1 MKRFFLLL
9 TVSLFALTACETT
22 STKTDG
28 PENPTPENPTP
39 DQPKGGT
46 LTVAERSVEVAF
58 YGGEGVIN
66 YTLTDAEEGAKPT
79 VEANQ
84 EWVSN
89 VTVGDKIT
97 FDVAMNDTTEQRAA
111 IITVSFGEQSQQVFV
126 NQAAGYEIDV
136 EFTATAMNGE
146 YYGTKYSADP
156 NYFVILSKNGTTG
169 WSDLYLD
176 TYYRFDIYS
185 KTPAGSVIALPEGIY
200 TFDYL
205 DQGYGDTF
213 GNYYSVRIQTFE
225 DGNMT
230 ETKIDDGVVIVTENK
245 VEAFVIFVGGETH
258 HVVYEGSMELSYLEF
273 PEPEYYSTLTE
284 DYSFNHQNGVVR
296 FFHYGD
302 FYDMGVSNWTIAV
315 MLSGD
320 PLNGDYLMVDL
331 LADKL
336 SPSANPDD
344 AVGTYTCVASEAE
357 AAQNTFIAGGMDGN
371 NYTYS
376 WLQFVV
382 DNYVDH
388 SRRAPLAD
396 GTVTIAKEG
405 TGYLV
410 TFDCVDDNG
419 HKITGTFS
427 CPTVEIYDRQNE

>member
-22 STKTDG
+22 STTPNEPNG
-28 PENPTPENPTP
+28 PQGGNEKE
-39 DQPKGGT
+39 GT
-46 LTVAERSVEVAF
+46 LTVTEKSVDIAF

-66 YTLTDAEEGAKPT
+66 YTLTDAEEGAMPT
-79 VEANQ
+79 AVANQ

-89 VTVGDKIT
+89 ITVADNIT
-97 FDVAMNDTTEQRAA
+97 FEAAMNSTTEQRVA
-111 IITVSFGEQSQQVFV
+111 IITVSYGEEQSFQVFV

-136 EFTATAMNGE
+136 EFKATAINGE

-176 TYYRFDIYS
+176 TYYRLDIYS
-185 KTPAGSVIALPEGIY
+185 KTTAGDVVAFPEGVY

-213 GNYYSVRIQTFE
+213 GNYYSVLIETFE
-225 DGNMT
+225 DGDLT
-230 ETKIDDGVVIVTENK
+230 ETKLDDGVVIVTENK
-245 VEAFVIFVGGETH
+245 VEAFLVFVGGKTH
-258 HVVYEGSMELSYLEF
+258 HVVYEGSLELGYLEF

-284 DYSFNHQNGVVR
+284 DYSFNHQNGVAR
-296 FFHYGD
+296 FFHFGDYYGV
-302 FYDMGVSNWTIAV
+302 GASNWTV
-315 MLSGD
+315 TLMLAGE
-320 PLNGDYLMVDL
+320 PLNGDYLMLDIV
-331 LADKL
+331 ADKL
-336 SPSANPDD
+336 STTANPDD

-357 AAQNTFIAGGMDGN
+357 AAQNTFIAGDMDGN

-376 WLQFVV
+376 WLQFIV

-388 SRRAPLAD
+388 SRRAPIAE
-396 GTVTIAKEG
+396 GTVTITKEG
-405 TGYLV
+405 TGYLA

-419 HKITGTFS
+419 HKITGTFN
-427 CPTVEIYDRQNE
+427 CPTVEIYDRQNSEQ